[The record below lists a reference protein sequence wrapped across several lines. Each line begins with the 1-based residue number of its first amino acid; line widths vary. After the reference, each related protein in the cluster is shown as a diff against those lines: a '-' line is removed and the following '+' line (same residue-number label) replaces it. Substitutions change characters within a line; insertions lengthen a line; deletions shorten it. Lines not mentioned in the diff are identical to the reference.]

1 MALANI
7 YLRRKRM
14 LDMISADSAMGR
26 NEFLR
31 LYTVALAE
39 IATCT

>member
-1 MALANI
+1 
-7 YLRRKRM
+7 M
-14 LDMISADSAMGR
+14 LDMVSVDSAMGR

-31 LYTVALAE
+31 LYIVSVAE